1 MRQTVWKQKVEKQAV
16 QALFT
21 AKFLLRN
28 KPEDP
33 AIEKLLTRMRDTEK
47 TGNSST
53 EENKT
58 ENPGN

>member
-1 MRQTVWKQKVEKQAV
+1 MRQTAWKQKVEKQAL

-33 AIEKLLTRMRDTEK
+33 AIEKLLTRMRDNENS
-47 TGNSST
+47 GNSET

-58 ENPGN
+58 EKTSN

>member
-1 MRQTVWKQKVEKQAV
+1 MRQSAWKQKIEKQAR

-33 AIEKLLTRMRDTEK
+33 AIEKLLTRMRENENESNAGSEETKSDT
-47 TGNSST
+47 ST
-53 EENKT
+53 N
-58 ENPGN
+58 

>member
-1 MRQTVWKQKVEKQAV
+1 MRQTAWKQKVEKQAL

-33 AIEKLLTRMRDTEK
+33 AIEKLLTRMRDNE
-47 TGNSST
+47 SSQT

-58 ENPGN
+58 EKPNN